1 MKAEG
6 HLREAEIRMSSVINF
21 LEGMRLPGY
30 GAADAAGDAKEA
42 LEEICQTIANLQEK
56 ES

>member
-6 HLREAEIRMSSVINF
+6 HLREAEIRMRSVIKF

-30 GAADAAGDAKEA
+30 GAADAARDAKEA
-42 LEEICQTIANLQEK
+42 LEEIRQTIAKLQEK